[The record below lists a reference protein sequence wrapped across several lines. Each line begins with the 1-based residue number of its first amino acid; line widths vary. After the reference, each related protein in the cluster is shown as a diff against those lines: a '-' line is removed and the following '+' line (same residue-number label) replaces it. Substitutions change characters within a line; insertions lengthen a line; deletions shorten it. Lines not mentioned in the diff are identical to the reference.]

1 VTDDTVAAPLRRRRR
16 WRLPLILL
24 VLSLALNVFFIGG
37 VFWLKTRAMQA
48 QMTPPERVRLVAREL
63 SLDDNQRAAF
73 DRFIQTARQHTRELR
88 ETNTPLVDQTWNE
101 FAKAQPDDAVI
112 ERQFAGAADNRRRYQ
127 VELGQALRGFLA
139 SLSEEQRRTFIDLLR
154 NRQNRN
160 LPPFLRQ
167 LVQ

>member
-1 VTDDTVAAPLRRRRR
+1 MTDDTVAAPLRRRRR